1 MIKKNVIFNEIKL
14 IYKKSQSADS
24 IAIESVRN
32 DDSMKNVDL
41 TDLLQS
47 VKMRNI
53 DLHQSNVESNQ
64 SIRAL
69 DQVIESMTSISEDED
84 DENVAFVFE
93 NQNQDSSASA
103 ENAENSIDLVDE
115 TILSNQKIELLNSL
129 IMIDRRNKIRH
140 DYKQLHTRK
149 FAKAA
154 KFVITAFHQI
164 AIFSTYEKAISK
176 TQVNQ

>member
-1 MIKKNVIFNEIKL
+1 MIFNEVKL
-14 IYKKSQSADS
+14 IYKKFKTSDS
-24 IAIESVRN
+24 SESVKN

-47 VKMRNI
+47 MRMKNT

-64 SIRAL
+64 SIRVL

-84 DENVAFVFE
+84 DENVALVFE

-103 ENAENSIDLVDE
+103 SAENSIELVDE
-115 TILSNQKIELLNSL
+115 TILLNQKVESLNSL
-129 IMIDRRNKIRH
+129 IMIDCRNKIRH
-140 DYKQLHTRK
+140 DYKQLHTRE

-154 KFVITAFHQI
+154 KLVIAASHQI
-164 AIFSTYEKAISK
+164 ALLSTYEEAISK
-176 TQVNQ
+176 SQVNQ